1 MKGMNARQCR
11 RVRWRLSEVVL
22 GDERLSV
29 ADERHAAAC
38 LSCQA
43 EIAHYRT
50 IDRAF
55 TALQQEVAPA
65 PPGLVSKV
73 MAGLDRSPIRW
84 FRRPVAVSVSAMSA
98 VAVAT
103 TVAVAIRRRHAAA

>member
-1 MKGMNARQCR
+1 MKGMLARECK
-11 RVRWRLSEVVL
+11 RVRGRISEVVL

-29 ADERHAAAC
+29 EDERHAAAC

-43 EIAHYRT
+43 EIARYRA

-55 TALQQEVAPA
+55 IALQQEVAIA
-65 PPGLVSKV
+65 PPGLVSKI
-73 MAGLDRSPIRW
+73 MAGLDRPPIPW
-84 FRRPVAVSVSAMSA
+84 FRRPGTVSVSAMSA

-103 TVAVAIRRRHAAA
+103 TVALAIRRRQAAA